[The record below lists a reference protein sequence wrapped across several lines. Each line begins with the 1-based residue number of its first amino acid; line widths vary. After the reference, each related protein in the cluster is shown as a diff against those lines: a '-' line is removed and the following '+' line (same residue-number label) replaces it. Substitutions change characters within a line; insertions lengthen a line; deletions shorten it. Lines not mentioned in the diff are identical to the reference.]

1 MPRLRPDDPAIL
13 ALVKEWSAR
22 PPAEVAAFADSLE
35 RAPARPEPGPGAP
48 DARSLALDE
57 VRALAA
63 LSGAVRPGD
72 LVRDEPDPARRS
84 RLLGALAAECDRAV
98 VDGRMTWT
106 MRSMPRGQVLA
117 RLRDGPAG
125 LSAALSRAAGVATD
139 AAGEVLRRLVPGVVG
154 GLGGAL
160 DSPLPHPAARVPDD
174 VVAGASSADVA
185 QALLWVSDL
194 GDVREGIAW
203 ATCRAHVESI
213 RDSYVG
219 LLAHGLVGREAQRRE
234 VEDFLL
240 APPAAGWPSVPVLT
254 LSGIGGAGKST
265 LLAGVCT
272 PRLDALLA
280 GVPAPAVVVI
290 DLDRVAFRPHAEVE
304 LGYEVTRQ
312 LELAWPE
319 LAQGLAEARAAETQ
333 ARIERRELASGAS
346 PDAERSVRS
355 YSAFEGR
362 VHPLVTG
369 SVHAFE
375 PVVLVLDTF
384 EEWQRARPFSGPRTS
399 WNDPEPVMADWL
411 FRLRDG
417 MGLSGLRVIVSGRAR
432 FATLPGREVQLGEL
446 GQDAAAELLRRLGV
460 ADDDA
465 PRLAA
470 LVGGNPLSLHVA
482 ARFVGRLAA
491 SDRDA
496 FLSSDGIDAALDE
509 ELRRA
514 VLYDRFLEHIGDE
527 RVQQL
532 AHPGLA
538 LRRVTPQLVRD
549 VLAEPCGFTDIGE
562 EEADRLVDRLAD
574 EVWLVRRAEDGSLH
588 HQPEVRRAMLALMS
602 GDPDMRDR
610 VRAIHERAARW
621 YNPVPD
627 LMEEATP
634 EVVEAFYHRMM
645 LATGDPPVFE
655 GEWESAHGR
664 VLAERNH
671 HARLA
676 RELGESVSEMAPQ
689 VEAQLRL
696 LRGDRLTPE
705 HAQLLPAHLWSGY
718 VATQGAAL
726 LEVGEADDAVDLFRT
741 REWGPDPSV
750 PEWLPQA
757 YSDSA
762 QWAAYVAE
770 VSGHPTTSRESR
782 ETSSDPFGRYDVL
795 CRFLSDEVDA
805 RAALLAMP
813 SAGGPEGEQ
822 AVLGTFVAALARAAE
837 GLALDGLEPLHAP
850 PPTAKSLTTRY
861 LYPVDQLRQYVVHRL
876 TGAPL
881 ASWEAGTMVVRDV
894 AGLYVPD
901 PDIMLAFAAVLGDAE
916 RDLLEISADLRSL
929 GDRARRARPGNARG
943 PRTHDVLGERATD
956 VTTRLRGEL
965 RLTDGPLSPAALLA
979 LRGDNPELRPAVRH
993 ELVAAAPDDTW
1004 LKHLGEL
1011 ATSLLPVPPLD
1022 LRPDAMPLMSEPT
1035 ARTAVVTLVEYVD
1048 RSRVTREFLHAA
1060 REAHPRPTEL
1070 DRIAGAFDRWDD
1082 AHVALLAEVGRRSR
1096 A

>member
-1 MPRLRPDDPAIL
+1 MSSPGGAVPRPDDPAIL

-22 PPAEVAAFADSLE
+22 PPTEVAAFAHSLE
-35 RAPARPEPGPGAP
+35 SDPARPQPGPDAP
-48 DARSLALDE
+48 GPDPRSLALDE

-63 LSGAVRPGD
+63 VSGAVRPGD
-72 LVRDEPDPARRS
+72 LVRGEPDPARRS
-84 RLLGALAAECDRAV
+84 QLLGALAAEFDRAV

-106 MRSMPRGQVLA
+106 MRSMPRSQVLG
-117 RLRDGPAG
+117 RLRAGPSG
-125 LSAALSRAAGVATD
+125 LSAAVSRAAGVATD
-139 AAGEVLRRLVPGVVG
+139 AAGEVLRRLIPGVVG
-154 GLGGAL
+154 GLAGGLAG
-160 DSPLPHPAARVPDD
+160 PLPPGVGRVPAD
-174 VVAGASSADVA
+174 VVAGASSAEVA

-194 GDVREGIAW
+194 ADVRAGIAW

-219 LLAHGLVGREAQRRE
+219 LLAHGLVGREEQRRE
-234 VEDFLL
+234 VEDFLM
-240 APPAAGWPSVPVLT
+240 APPVAGWPPVPVLT

-265 LLAGVCT
+265 LLAGVCA
-272 PRLDALLA
+272 PRLDALLS
-280 GVPAPAVVVI
+280 GLPAPAVVVI

-346 PDAERSVRS
+346 PDPETSQRS

-362 VHPLVTG
+362 VHPLVSA

-375 PVVLVLDTF
+375 PVTLVLDTF

-432 FATLPGREVQLGEL
+432 FAALPGHEVELGEL
-446 GQDAAAELLRRLGV
+446 GQDAATELLRRLGV

-465 PRLAA
+465 PRLAG

-482 ARFVGRLAA
+482 ARFVGRLATP
-491 SDRDA
+491 DREA
-496 FLSSDGIDAALDE
+496 FLSSDGIDPALDE

-514 VLYDRFLEHIGDE
+514 VLYDRFLEHIGDD

-549 VLAEPCGFTDIGE
+549 VLAEPCGFTDLDE
-562 EEADRLVDRLAD
+562 EEAERLVDRLAD

-588 HQPEVRRAMLALMS
+588 HQPEVRRAMLSLMS
-602 GDPDMRDR
+602 GDPALRER
-610 VRAIHERAARW
+610 VREIHERAARW

-627 LMEEATP
+627 LMEDATP
-634 EVVEAFYHRMM
+634 EVIEAFYHRMM
-645 LATGDPPVFE
+645 LATGEPPVFE

-705 HAQLLPAHLWSGY
+705 QARLLPAHLWSDY

-741 REWGPDPSV
+741 REWGRSSSV
-750 PEWLPQA
+750 PQWLPQA

-770 VSGHPTTSRESR
+770 VGAHPTTSGDP
-782 ETSSDPFGRYDVL
+782 SDRYDVL
-795 CRFLSDEVDA
+795 CRFLSGDVDA
-805 RAALLAMP
+805 RAGLRAMRP
-813 SAGGPEGEQ
+813 PDGSDREQ
-822 AVLGTFVAALARAAE
+822 TFVGTFVTALARAAE
-837 GLALDGLEPLHAP
+837 GIALDGLEQPLYD
-850 PPTAKSLTTRY
+850 AKSLTTSA
-861 LYPVDQLRQYVVHRL
+861 LYPVDQLRQYVLHRL
-876 TGAPL
+876 TGVPL
-881 ASWEAGTMVVRDV
+881 GRREGDAVVVGDV
-894 AGLYVPD
+894 AGLFVPD
-901 PDIMLAFAAVLGDAE
+901 PDVMLAFGAVLADAE

-929 GDRARRARPGNARG
+929 ADRARLARGGSTRG
-943 PRTHDVLGERATD
+943 PRTHDVLGERATE
-956 VTTRLRGEL
+956 VSKRLRGKL
-965 RLTDGPLSPAALLA
+965 RLTDGPLGPAAQLA

-1011 ATSLLPVPPLD
+1011 ATSLLPVPALD
-1022 LRPDAMPLMSEPT
+1022 LRPDAMPLLSEPT

-1048 RSRVTREFLHAA
+1048 RSRVTRAFLHAA
-1060 REAHPRPTEL
+1060 QQAHPRPAEL
-1070 DRIAGAFDRWDD
+1070 DRIVRAFDRWDD
-1082 AHVALLAEVGRRSR
+1082 THALLLEELGRFTSR
-1096 A
+1096 

>member
-1 MPRLRPDDPAIL
+1 MSRPGGVAPRPDDPAIL

-22 PPAEVAAFADSLE
+22 PAVEAAAFADSLE
-35 RAPARPEPGPGAP
+35 QAPANLDQGLATA
-48 DARSLALDE
+48 DARSLTLDE
-57 VRALAA
+57 VRTLAA

-72 LVRDEPDPARRS
+72 LVRDEPDAARRS
-84 RLLGALAAECDRAV
+84 QLLGALAVECDRAV

-139 AAGEVLRRLVPGVVG
+139 AAGEVLRRLVPGVVAG
-154 GLGGAL
+154 PAGA
-160 DSPLPHPAARVPDD
+160 PAGPIPPWGARVPED

-194 GDVREGIAW
+194 GDVRAGIAW

-213 RDSYVG
+213 RASYVG
-219 LLAHGLVGREAQRRE
+219 LLAHGLVGRDEQRRE

-240 APPAAGWPSVPVLT
+240 APPAAGWPSLPVLT
-254 LSGIGGAGKST
+254 LSGIGGTGKST
-265 LLAGVCT
+265 LLAGVCA

-280 GVPAPAVVVI
+280 GVPGPALVVI

-319 LAQGLAEARAAETQ
+319 LAQGLAEARADETR

-346 PDAERSVRS
+346 PDAEKSARS

-362 VHPLVTG
+362 VHPLVSG

-432 FATLPGREVQLGEL
+432 FAALPGHEVELGEL
-446 GQDAAAELLRRLGV
+446 AHDAAAELLRRLGV
-460 ADDDA
+460 EHGDA

-482 ARFVGRLAA
+482 ARFVSRLAA
-491 SDRDA
+491 PDREA
-496 FLSSDGIDAALDE
+496 FLGSDGIDSALDE

-514 VLYDRFLEHIGDE
+514 VLYDRFLEHIGDP

-549 VLAEPCGFTDIGE
+549 VLAEPCGFTELGE
-562 EEADRLVDRLAD
+562 EEAERLVDSLGD

-602 GDPDMRDR
+602 GDPVMRGR

-655 GEWESAHGR
+655 GEWEGAHGR
-664 VLAERNH
+664 VLAERDH

-676 RELGESVSEMAPQ
+676 RQLGESVSEMAPQ

-705 HAQLLPAHLWSGY
+705 HARLLPAHLWSGY

-741 REWGPDPSV
+741 REWGRYSSV

-757 YSDSA
+757 FSDSA

-770 VSGHPTTSRESR
+770 VGAQGGAS
-782 ETSSDPFGRYDVL
+782 GRYDVL
-795 CRFLSDEVDA
+795 CRFLSDDVDA
-805 RAALLAMP
+805 RAALLGMR
-813 SAGGPEGEQ
+813 STGGSDREQ
-822 AVLGTFVAALARAAE
+822 AFLGTFVAALARAAE
-837 GLALDGLEPLHAP
+837 GVALDGLEQPLYDR
-850 PPTAKSLTTRY
+850 SLTARSVH
-861 LYPVDQLRQYVVHRL
+861 PADQLRQYVVHRL

-881 ASWEAGTMVVRDV
+881 GAREGDTVVVGDV

-901 PDIMLAFAAVLGDAE
+901 PDVMLAFGAVLRDAE
-916 RDLLEISADLRSL
+916 RDLLEISGDLRAL
-929 GDRARRARPGNARG
+929 GDRARRARSGNADG
-943 PRTHDVLGERATD
+943 PRTHDVLGARATD
-956 VTTRLRGEL
+956 LAQRLRGRL
-965 RLTDGPLSPAALLA
+965 RLTDGPLAPAAWLA

-993 ELVAAAPDDTW
+993 ELVAAATDDAW

-1048 RSRVTREFLHAA
+1048 RSRLTREFLHAA
-1060 REAHPRPTEL
+1060 QQAHPRPTEL
-1070 DRIAGAFDRWDD
+1070 DRIVRAFDRWDD
-1082 AHVALLAEVGRRSR
+1082 AHLALLAELGRRSH